1 MGTRLYAIREACKLQ
16 PDDRTEEQVTDILD
30 FVRDVKFFSELTS
43 LQQRTLCR
51 TMAIET
57 YGPRHTIF
65 ALGDIG
71 NKYYIILSGSVSVQ
85 IPSPTASCPNS
96 YPEHQARCDCKNR
109 HVEVATFLSKGTG
122 FGELALQSSEP
133 RTATIITGEPTEVLV
148 TTAADYEKYAGKFHR
163 LFIEQRVKFLRQ
175 CPLIETALQSN
186 MISLQDLAGMADCL
200 NEKSLHGHEIV
211 VRQGEPVESM
221 IFVKS
226 GSLAMLR
233 LVELEPSSPRGSP
246 RRTMSQSP
254 SSKVSKSGTP
264 RSARAKQRGK
274 TSQRREKSKD
284 DSTSNSSSDDENQ
297 LQSFSRRASGAGE
310 VNLARAMIAMK
321 QQERDTKLV
330 NMYVNTRR
338 ASREEATDI
347 AENLLGRRTSLTLTH
362 PISPRGK
369 TPSKD
374 RNPRSPSKD
383 RKSRSP
389 GRATS
394 KENRATSKE
403 SRASASSFGD
413 SSKEGARIHSKHRAL
428 WGKLRTHT
436 SKAIAVKTICSLPS
450 SGSKSGKRPA
460 TTPGKNASVKTH
472 PTLTPR
478 TPTGKE
484 HRERPSAA
492 PRKTLQETKKKTL
505 LRIGSVG
512 AFQYVGD
519 REVCSNQVF
528 PCNLVSDPIAEIFTM
543 SKHDILRRLPKNLLA
558 TLFTNEVNDDPTDSQ
573 VLEML
578 RQTERWFS
586 FRRGLHGEALMRR
599 DQGRPLKATVSGSRV
614 DAVANLGFLGLS
626 PTGDIAKRILP
637 PPRKKGTEL
646 TTQDQEHCSQS
657 SARFLRRFH
666 IMKKDP
672 GLQNALAR
680 AGAPRSLRT
689 GLNDENVSDPMAVRF
704 EQQWARMR
712 KDPIS
717 LDLGED
723 LDDLSKLAFSSKA
736 TASASEP
743 DSTSEVTASGTLD
756 THAHGSG
763 SWVPTVTT
771 DLPPIQDISAAPT
784 PPRSAAGG
792 LEAGETSRRLP
803 KVGFTAS

>member
-51 TMAIET
+51 TMTIEA
-57 YGPRHTIF
+57 YPPRHTIF

-85 IPSPTASCPNS
+85 VPSPSAACPS
-96 YPEHQARCDCKNR
+96 GLPEHKDRCDCNNR
-109 HVEVATFLSKGTG
+109 PLDIATFLAKGMG
-122 FGELALQSSEP
+122 FGELALQSCQS

-186 MISLQDLAGMADCL
+186 QISLQDLAGMADCL

-233 LVELEPSSPRGSP
+233 LVDLEAASARSSPRKGP
-246 RRTMSQSP
+246 MST
-254 SSKVSKSGTP
+254 SGTP
-264 RSARAKQRGK
+264 RSAGAKQRGK
-274 TSQRREKSKD
+274 ASPRRGKNKD
-284 DSTSNSSSDDENQ
+284 DSSSSSSSSEEGE
-297 LQSFSRRASGAGE
+297 SPRRRASGTGE
-310 VNLARAMIAMK
+310 EINLARAMIALK

-330 NMYVNTRR
+330 NMYINDRR
-338 ASREEATDI
+338 KSREEATEI
-347 AENLLGRRTSLTLTH
+347 TETLLGRRTSLTLV
-362 PISPRGK
+362 PADSPRPK
-369 TPSKD
+369 DRIPSKE
-374 RNPRSPSKD
+374 RRSSSKD
-383 RKSRSP
+383 
-389 GRATS
+389 
-394 KENRATSKE
+394 
-403 SRASASSFGD
+403 SRASASLGAD
-413 SSKEGARIHSKHRAL
+413 SAGSGGEGSRPPSKGRAL
-428 WGKLRTHT
+428 WAKLKKHT
-436 SKAIAVKTICSLPS
+436 NKAIAVKALCSLPS
-450 SGSKSGKRPA
+450 SSRGSTRPA
-460 TTPGKNASVKTH
+460 TTPGRPFAAKTA
-472 PTLTPR
+472 R
-478 TPTGKE
+478 TPNGK
-484 HRERPSAA
+484 
-492 PRKTLQETKKKTL
+492 ETKKKTL

-519 REVCSNQVF
+519 REVCNNQTF

-558 TLFTNEVNDDPTDSQ
+558 TLFINDTNDDPTDTQ

-578 RQTERWFS
+578 RQSERWFS

-614 DAVANLGFLGLS
+614 DAVANLAFLGLN
-626 PTGDIAKRILP
+626 PTGDLAKRILP

-646 TTQDQEHCSQS
+646 TTQDQEQCSQS

-666 IMKKDP
+666 ILKKDP

-680 AGAPRSLRT
+680 VGAPRSLRT

-723 LDDLSKLAFSSKA
+723 LDDLSKLTFSGKA

-743 DSTSEVTASGTLD
+743 DSTAEVTASGVLD
-756 THAHGSG
+756 KRSPHGSG
-763 SWVPTVTT
+763 SWVPTITA
-771 DLPPIQDISAAPT
+771 DLPPIQDLSPAPT
-784 PPRSAAGG
+784 PPRTAAGG
-792 LEAGETSRRLP
+792 LEASETSRRLP
-803 KVGFTAS
+803 KVGFTA